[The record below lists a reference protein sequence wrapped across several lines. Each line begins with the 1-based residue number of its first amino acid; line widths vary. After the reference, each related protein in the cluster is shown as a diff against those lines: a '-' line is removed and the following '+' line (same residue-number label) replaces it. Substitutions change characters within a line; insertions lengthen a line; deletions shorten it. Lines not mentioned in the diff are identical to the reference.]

1 MSKISLLALLML
13 VLVSSQNPKPLDF
26 NFEPLN
32 FEDLT
37 ETNGTEAYFFSPHG
51 LGRTPEVEMALNKIV
66 GTVKV
71 HRTTYNVSAINYV
84 IDNVTLGIVYNPSKQ

>member
-1 MSKISLLALLML
+1 
-13 VLVSSQNPKPLDF
+13 
-26 NFEPLN
+26 
-32 FEDLT
+32 
-37 ETNGTEAYFFSPHG
+37 
-51 LGRTPEVEMALNKIV
+51 MALDKII